1 MGINI
6 RIQWKKENNKMNIRK
21 TLIQISA
28 FLLTWNMAGTAYG
41 ANYEVQTD
49 LLGRKQI
56 YSEGKLIVTMKKN
69 DVGSELFFNSER
81 EQIGAAVKNEDGVT
95 EYFNADG
102 RLVGFAKN
110 SADGS
115 VNYYESTGKYL
126 GNSRDNA
133 LSNGIMFYDVVIQ
146 SSSGTAN
153 SVHEGDVRTGGRD
166 VARFVKTYSL

>member
-1 MGINI
+1 
-6 RIQWKKENNKMNIRK
+6 MNIRK
-21 TLIQISA
+21 TLIQITV
-28 FLLTWNMAGTAYG
+28 FLLTWNMAEAAYG

-69 DVGSELFFNSER
+69 DVGSELFFNADR

-102 RLVGFAKN
+102 RQVGYARN

-146 SSSGTAN
+146 SSSGAAD
-153 SVHEGDVRTGGRD
+153 SAHEGDVKTGGRN
-166 VARFVKTYSL
+166 VAHFVKTFSI